1 MAIWKPYPVLSF
13 GSMGEAVLI
22 LQKALNLAPTKLPK
36 LTEDARFGPKTQ
48 GRVMEFQG
56 QKNTVRDGVV
66 GPITWAELE
75 PFVQQVLKMIDGS
88 LPPSTDE
95 AAHRQRIVDIAE
107 ASFANWGWGA
117 TGAVTP
123 DGSPRIAAAR
133 GVGPSIGG
141 SRARQGGVM
150 LAAIYAVAQAG
161 GANCLTIS
169 SGMEAIYQQNPAD
182 EAGKAKRRLAIN
194 NDIGSWCGI
203 FATYCYRSSGLQIT
217 WNDVKQQLPKYFD
230 SLGPNAAVQQGDIG
244 VYDLRLN
251 HHFLV
256 VKPAGP
262 GERVHSIDGNVGN
275 PSESTVSPWNSVIS
289 RRFSL
294 RATLASK
301 GGKFLRPKFAARKG

>member
-1 MAIWKPYPVLSF
+1 
-13 GSMGEAVLI
+13 MGEAVLV
-22 LQKALNLAPTKLPK
+22 LQKALNLAATKLPK
-36 LTEDARFGPKTQ
+36 LTEDASFGPKTQ
-48 GRVMEFQG
+48 GRVIEFQG
-56 QKNTVRDGVV
+56 QKNAVRDGVV
-66 GPITWAELE
+66 GPITWGELE
-75 PFVQQVLKMIDGS
+75 PFVKQVLKMIDGNV
-88 LPPSTDE
+88 PPSTDE
-95 AAHRQRIVDIAE
+95 AAQRQRIVDVAE

-150 LAAIYAVAQAG
+150 LAAIYAMAQAG

-182 EAGKAKRRLAIN
+182 EAGKAKRRQAIN

-203 FATYCYRSSGLQIT
+203 FATYCYRSSGLQVT

-230 SLGPNAAVQQGDIG
+230 SLGPNAAVQKGDIG
-244 VYDLRLN
+244 VYDLQLN

-289 RRFSL
+289 RRFYL
-294 RATLASK
+294 RTTLASK
-301 GGKFLRPKFAARKG
+301 GGKFLRPKFAAMKG